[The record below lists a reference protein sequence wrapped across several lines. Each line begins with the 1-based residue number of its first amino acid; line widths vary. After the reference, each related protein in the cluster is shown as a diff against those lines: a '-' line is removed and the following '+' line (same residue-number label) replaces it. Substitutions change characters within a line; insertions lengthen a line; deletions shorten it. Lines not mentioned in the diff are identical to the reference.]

1 MDFQNLHQILRE
13 LYVDMMPLA
22 GNMAGIAKG
31 IAGLGALFYIAMRV
45 WSSLANAQPIDVYPL
60 LRPFALGICIMFFPS
75 LVLGTINS
83 VLSPVV
89 RGAHQMVQTQ
99 TLDMKQLKEQ
109 HDLLE
114 KEALRR
120 NPETAYLASNEEFDK
135 RISEL
140 SGLNPKNLMTMASMY
155 YERTVYN
162 MKKSIGEA
170 LRSFLE
176 ILFQA
181 ASLIIDTVRTFFLIV
196 LSILGPIVFGLA
208 VWDGLQSSLATW
220 ISRYIS
226 VYLWLPVSD
235 LLSAMLARIQG
246 LMIKKDIEALK
257 DPLFVP
263 DMNNAVYIIFLLIG
277 IVGFF
282 VVPTVAGWVVEAG
295 GGMGN
300 YGKNI
305 NESSQK
311 AGGAAASGG
320 KATAAAG
327 GAAVGNVAG
336 RIRAALNRKK

>member
-1 MDFQNLHQILRE
+1 MDYQSLHQILRE

-22 GNMAGIAKG
+22 GNMAGIARG
-31 IAGLGALFYIAMRV
+31 IAGLGALFYISTRV
-45 WSSLANAQPIDVYPL
+45 WASLARAEPVDMFPL
-60 LRPFALGICIMFFPS
+60 LRPFALGICILFFPS
-75 LVLGTINS
+75 LVLGTING

-89 RGAHQMVQTQ
+89 KGAHQMVQTQ

-109 HDLLE
+109 RDLLE
-114 KEALRR
+114 REALRR
-120 NPETAYLASNEEFDK
+120 NPETAFLASNEEFDEK
-135 RISEL
+135 INEL
-140 SGLNPKNLMTMASMY
+140 SGLNPKHLMTMASMY

-162 MKKSIGEA
+162 MKKAVSEA
-170 LRSFLE
+170 LLSLLE
-176 ILFQA
+176 TVFQA

-220 ISRYIS
+220 LSRYIS

-246 LMIKKDIEALK
+246 LMIKKDIQALA
-257 DPLFVP
+257 DPSFVP

-282 VVPTVAGWVVEAG
+282 VVPTVSGWIVEAG

-305 NESSQK
+305 NEQSRRAGK
-311 AGGAAASGG
+311 TGGKVVAATGGAVA
-320 KATAAAG
+320 
-327 GAAVGNVAG
+327 GNVAG
-336 RIRAALNRKK
+336 RVRGVLKKK

>member
-1 MDFQNLHQILRE
+1 MDVENLHQILRE
-13 LYVDMMPLA
+13 LYADMMPLA

-31 IAGLGALFYIAMRV
+31 IAGLGALFYIATRV
-45 WSSLANAQPIDVYPL
+45 WSSLASAQPIDVYPL

-89 RGAHQMVQTQ
+89 KGAHGMVQTQ

-114 KEALRR
+114 KEALKR

-140 SGLNPKNLMTMASMY
+140 SGLNPKHLLTMASMY

-162 MKKSIGEA
+162 MKKAIGEA

-246 LMIKKDIEALK
+246 LMIRKDIEALK
-257 DPLFVP
+257 DPTFIP

-282 VVPTVAGWVVEAG
+282 VVPTVAGWIVEAG
-295 GGMGN
+295 GGVSN

-305 NESSQK
+305 NEQSQH
-311 AGGAAASGG
+311 AGKTAMTGG
-320 KATAAAG
+320 KAAAAAG
-327 GAAVGNVAG
+327 GAAAGNVAG
-336 RIRAALNRKK
+336 RIKAMLKKK

>member
-1 MDFQNLHQILRE
+1 MDFQSLHQILRE
-13 LYVDMMPLA
+13 LYTNMIPLVS
-22 GNMAGIAKG
+22 NMAGIAKG

-45 WSSLANAQPIDVYPL
+45 WMSLARAEPIDVFPL
-60 LRPFALGICIMFFPS
+60 LRPFALGICILFFPS

-89 RGAHQMVQTQ
+89 KGAHQMVQTQ

-109 HDLLE
+109 RDLLE
-114 KEALRR
+114 REALRR
-120 NPETAYLASNEEFDK
+120 NPETAFLASNEEFDEK
-135 RISEL
+135 INEL
-140 SGLNPKNLMTMASMY
+140 SGLNPKHLMTMASMY

-162 MKKSIGEA
+162 MKKAIKEA

-176 ILFQA
+176 IVFQA

-246 LMIKKDIEALK
+246 LMIQKDIQALQ
-257 DPLFVP
+257 DPTFSP

-282 VVPTVAGWVVEAG
+282 VVPTVSGWIVEAG
-295 GGMGN
+295 GGVGN

-305 NESSQK
+305 NEQSK
-311 AGGAAASGG
+311 RAGKTAASGG
-320 KATAAAG
+320 KVAAAAG
-327 GAAVGNVAG
+327 GAVAGNVAG
-336 RIRAALNRKK
+336 RVRGMLKKK

>member
-1 MDFQNLHQILRE
+1 MDYQSLHQILRE

-22 GNMAGIAKG
+22 GNMAGIARG
-31 IAGLGALFYIAMRV
+31 IAGLGALFYISTRV
-45 WSSLANAQPIDVYPL
+45 WASLARAEPVDMFPL
-60 LRPFALGICIMFFPS
+60 LRPFALGICILFFPS
-75 LVLGTINS
+75 LVLGTING

-89 RGAHQMVQTQ
+89 KGAHQMVQTQ

-109 HDLLE
+109 RDLLE
-114 KEALRR
+114 REALRR
-120 NPETAYLASNEEFDK
+120 NPETAFLASNEEFDEK
-135 RISEL
+135 INEL
-140 SGLNPKNLMTMASMY
+140 SGLNPKHLMTMASMY

-162 MKKSIGEA
+162 MKKAVSEA
-170 LRSFLE
+170 LLSLLE
-176 ILFQA
+176 TVFQA

-246 LMIKKDIEALK
+246 LMIQKDIQALQ
-257 DPLFVP
+257 DPTFSP

-282 VVPTVAGWVVEAG
+282 VVPTVSGWIVEAG

-305 NESSQK
+305 NEQSRRAGK
-311 AGGAAASGG
+311 TGGKVVAATGGAVA
-320 KATAAAG
+320 
-327 GAAVGNVAG
+327 GNVAG
-336 RIRAALNRKK
+336 RVRGVLKKK